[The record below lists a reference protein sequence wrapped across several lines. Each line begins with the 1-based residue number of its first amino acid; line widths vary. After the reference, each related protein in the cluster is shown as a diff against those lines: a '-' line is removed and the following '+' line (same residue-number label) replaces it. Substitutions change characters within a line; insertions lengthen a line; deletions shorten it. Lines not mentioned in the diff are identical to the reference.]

1 MGASATSTCSYWVS
15 WYKVFSTSTETLMTV
30 VIWLQDSL
38 SLLLAAT
45 PLLVYRLL
53 VFCERPL
60 AEGCRN

>member
-1 MGASATSTCSYWVS
+1 
-15 WYKVFSTSTETLMTV
+15 MTV